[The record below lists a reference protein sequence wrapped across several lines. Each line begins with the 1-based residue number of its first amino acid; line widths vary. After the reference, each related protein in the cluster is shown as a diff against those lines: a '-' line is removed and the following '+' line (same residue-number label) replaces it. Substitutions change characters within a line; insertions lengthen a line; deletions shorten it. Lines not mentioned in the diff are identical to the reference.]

1 MSAPGLSSRL
11 SLILDRAPEDVFEP
25 DSVSDA
31 PMVPFEAY
39 AEDSRVFGWV
49 RLNADRLTDLLNAY
63 DELHLA
69 NVEIESL
76 TGGTTEIATEIL
88 VLRDQL
94 IAVHAG
100 HPRGDENQRRRT
112 RKHPVA
118 VQARHYLIGGYV
130 HAAPGVDPIASLRE
144 RPPIIPLTEAWIE
157 YWSGGQRKRQW
168 VGTLVVNRDLTDSIR
183 LVTEDDLS
191 FGRLRHLPPQA

>member
-63 DELHLA
+63 D
-69 NVEIESL
+69 
-76 TGGTTEIATEIL
+76 GTTETATEIL

-100 HPRGDENQRRRT
+100 QPRGDENQRRRT

-144 RPPIIPLTEAWIE
+144 RPPMIPLTEAWIE

>member
-100 HPRGDENQRRRT
+100 HPRG
-112 RKHPVA
+112 P
-118 VQARHYLIGGYV
+118 
-130 HAAPGVDPIASLRE
+130 AS
-144 RPPIIPLTEAWIE
+144 IP
-157 YWSGGQRKRQW
+157 
-168 VGTLVVNRDLTDSIR
+168 
-183 LVTEDDLS
+183 
-191 FGRLRHLPPQA
+191 